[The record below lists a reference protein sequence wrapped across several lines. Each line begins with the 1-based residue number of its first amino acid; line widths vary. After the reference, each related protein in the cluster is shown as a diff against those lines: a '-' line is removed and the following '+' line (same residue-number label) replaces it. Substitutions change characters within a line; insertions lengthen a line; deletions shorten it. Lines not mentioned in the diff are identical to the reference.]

1 MDTEPAALGAR
12 LGLPA
17 TGPGRV
23 APWGRRILA
32 LVVDWGL
39 SYLASLALA
48 PAGLRGDAQFLTLA
62 VFTLETWIGT
72 ATVGGGL
79 GQLVCGVR
87 VVRLVPGSRGGLVDP
102 GHALLRSLL
111 LALVVPA
118 VVYDADRRGLHDRA
132 AGAVVVAT
140 R

>member
-1 MDTEPAALGAR
+1 METEPAALGAR

-32 LVVDWGL
+32 LVVDWAL
-39 SYLASLALA
+39 SYLVALALA
-48 PAGLRGDAQFLTLA
+48 PAGLHGDAQFLTLA
-62 VFTLETWIGT
+62 VFAVEIWIGT
-72 ATVGGGL
+72 ATLGGGL
-79 GQLVCGVR
+79 GQVVCGVR
-87 VVRLVPGSRGGLVDP
+87 VVRFVGGARGGLVDP
-102 GHALLRSLL
+102 AHALLRSVL

-118 VVYDADRRGLHDRA
+118 VIYDADRRGLHDRA
-132 AGAVVVAT
+132 AGAVVVAA